1 MTGEN
6 PVLAHT
12 RVAAAGRE
20 PERWLLVL
28 HGIYGAG
35 RNWGSIARRLT
46 DARPEWGAV
55 LVDLRMHGQSRT
67 GFSGPHT
74 IAASAA
80 DVDRLVDHLDLH
92 AAAVLGHSFG
102 GKVAL
107 TYALHHGQELR
118 QAWVIDSTFAVREP
132 EGSAW
137 EMIEA
142 VRRLPPDF
150 GSRAEAVEGLVA
162 QGYAEGVAQWM
173 AINLEPADGRYRW
186 RIDFAAMEE
195 MLRDFFRTDLW
206 PVVESP
212 PADVELHF
220 VKATKSDTL
229 DPASASRVEAAG
241 RANGRVHLHLLEGG
255 HWLNTDNPDGVL
267 DLLVR
272 NLP

>member
-12 RVAAAGRE
+12 RVAAAGRQ
-20 PERWLLVL
+20 PEQWLLVL

-35 RNWGSIARRLT
+35 RNWGSIARRLV

-55 LVDLRMHGQSRT
+55 LVDLRMHGQSR
-67 GFSGPHT
+67 GAFAGPHT
-74 IAASAA
+74 IAAAAA
-80 DVDRLVDHLDLH
+80 DVDRLVEEMDLH

-118 QAWVIDSTFAVREP
+118 QVWVIDSTFAVREP

-137 EMIEA
+137 EMIDA
-142 VRRLPPDF
+142 VRRLPADF
-150 GSRAEAVEGLVA
+150 GSRAEAVDGLVA

-173 AINLEPADGRYRW
+173 AINLEPAEGRYRW

-206 PVVESP
+206 PVVEHP
-212 PADVELHF
+212 PEGVEVHF

-229 DPASASRVEAAG
+229 DPASAARVEAAA